1 MRSARLSSIQYNS
14 DTNLIN
20 IKSLGLKSPK
30 AGSQPKIPD
39 IKYLSATP
47 SQPRY
52 VKHNNNNNN
61 KNDNAEQKTYRKLS
75 PLKYIIPD

>member
-1 MRSARLSSIQYNS
+1 MKSARLSSIQYNS

-20 IKSLGLKSPK
+20 IKSMGLKSPK

-47 SQPRY
+47 SLPRC
-52 VKHNNNNNN
+52 VKHNN
-61 KNDNAEQKTYRKLS
+61 EQKAYRKLS
-75 PLKYIIPD
+75 PLKCIIQD